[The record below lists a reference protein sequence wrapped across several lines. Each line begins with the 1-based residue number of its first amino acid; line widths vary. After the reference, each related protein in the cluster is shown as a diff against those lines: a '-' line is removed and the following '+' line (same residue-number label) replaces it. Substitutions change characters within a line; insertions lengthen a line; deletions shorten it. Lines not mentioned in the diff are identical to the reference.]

1 MSGNKSSFFLEIVFI
16 FVYMINSVLQMTFY
30 AGGVVIQ
37 LMSLFF
43 YWGPFKAAWDS
54 ILSPL
59 PGINL
64 WTEGNSTSENNDFA
78 TRQTAEI
85 SKLKDDIARLTAEIS
100 KSKVVSTDG
109 LTSEI
114 SKLKDDI
121 ARLTAEIS
129 KSKDDIATGLKSLEE
144 LLKEFKEDE
153 ALIKSST
160 FALINPR
167 PIFPTLP
174 PEAFTASSSWVGDDV
189 CPSMSLLHKASTRQ
203 DSFCWSAANNDPN
216 GYIQVN
222 LGQLYLV
229 NEIQTRGRGGSKYN
243 QYIKNYKV
251 GYVHHEQKVEV
262 TLLNLQNESMFD
274 GNYSETEIASNK
286 YFKPFIAQYI
296 KLYPNEWNGHKS
308 LNWEVIG
315 VPLSKIDEKGLKM
328 LLLTSFQRQGQ
339 LQRTQGVHLNS
350 SKDIINNYND

>member
-1 MSGNKSSFFLEIVFI
+1 MGGNKGSFFLEIVF
-16 FVYMINSVLQMTFY
+16 FLVHMINS
-30 AGGVVIQ
+30 VIQ

-78 TRQTAEI
+78 TRQTA
-85 SKLKDDIARLTAEIS
+85 
-100 KSKVVSTDG
+100 
-109 LTSEI
+109 EI

-222 LGQLYLV
+222 LGQLYLI